1 MKAGG
6 IVYFVDRQQIETLLI
21 YMEKEL
27 AFFKQHDSWNEEVDK
42 LALERLAHVLI
53 ESVIDV
59 GNQII
64 DGFIMRDPGSYADII
79 DILNDEAVLS
89 NEEASS
95 LASLIEV
102 RKELVRSYSTVDH
115 DRLLRVVTEQL
126 PALKD
131 FPAAVRRYLNEELG
145 PVSAFSNENKQ
156 ENS

>member
-1 MKAGG
+1 M
-6 IVYFVDRQQIETLLI
+6 YFVDRQQIETLLI

-42 LALERLAHVLI
+42 LALERLVHVLI

-79 DILNDEAVLS
+79 DILNDEAVIS
-89 NEEASS
+89 NEEAAS

-115 DRLLRVVTEQL
+115 DRLLKVVTDQL

-156 ENS
+156 EN